1 MALSTFLRTCQH
13 FHILKHL
20 GFLVFHCVENLSIKF
35 DSKEVLKILY
45 IITLISGENIRDTW
59 VTQGIQE
66 KLGASRPACDL
77 LVSAAQPIT

>member
-1 MALSTFLRTCQH
+1 MCFT
-13 FHILKHL
+13 
-20 GFLVFHCVENLSIKF
+20 
-35 DSKEVLKILY
+35 
-45 IITLISGENIRDTW
+45 TLISGENIRDTW